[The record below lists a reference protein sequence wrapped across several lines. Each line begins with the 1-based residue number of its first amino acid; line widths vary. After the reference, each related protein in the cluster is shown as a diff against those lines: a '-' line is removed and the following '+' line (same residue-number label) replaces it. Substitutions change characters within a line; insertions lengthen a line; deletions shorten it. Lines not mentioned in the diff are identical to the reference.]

1 MRHNDRENP
10 GAVGTG
16 ATRSRASQNY
26 AHHNEPPTNEQ
37 DYPIYLIRVRSTRNG
52 DDIRKLRAILKT
64 LLRRF
69 GFRCVSIVE
78 EARR

>member
-1 MRHNDRENP
+1 MKPRENP

-37 DYPIYLIRVRSTRNG
+37 GRTIYLIRLRSPHG
-52 DDIRKLRAILKT
+52 SDIRKLRWLLKA
-64 LLRRF
+64 LIRRLGLR
-69 GFRCVSIVE
+69 CLSIVE
-78 EARR
+78 ERAND